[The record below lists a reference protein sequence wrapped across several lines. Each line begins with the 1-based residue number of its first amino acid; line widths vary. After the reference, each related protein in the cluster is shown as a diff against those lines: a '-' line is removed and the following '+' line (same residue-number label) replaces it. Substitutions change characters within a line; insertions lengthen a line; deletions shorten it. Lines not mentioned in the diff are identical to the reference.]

1 MPRPAL
7 LFTALIGL
15 VTAGVGSILAFS
27 AAPRAAAEQ
36 ARLAGLE
43 PLDAVDLASVPEGA
57 EVIASGIL
65 RDNPVATRY
74 ELVAHSVDRWVVDT
88 EDDGDEVGSWFV
100 EELEIPS
107 LVLETTGGQIRT
119 AAAQTRI
126 LEGSLREFLEP
137 GDETLTAPYASRD
150 LPDGSRRVLGLRN
163 GDLVTVVG
171 VKGRTGA
178 TIRPES
184 LFAGSYESLLAERA
198 GNARALRIVGF
209 IILAVGLAVAGAAA
223 YGLRA

>member
-1 MPRPAL
+1 M
-7 LFTALIGL
+7 
-15 VTAGVGSILAFS
+15 AGVGSILTFS

-36 ARLAGLE
+36 ARLADLE
-43 PLDAVDLASVPEGA
+43 PLDAVDVAALPEGA
-57 EVIASGIL
+57 AVIASGIL

-107 LVLETTGGQIRT
+107 LALETTGGQIRT

-126 LEGSLREFLEP
+126 LAGSLHEFLEP
-137 GDETLTAPYASRD
+137 SDETLTAPYDSRD

-178 TIRPES
+178 TIQPES
-184 LFAGSYESLLAERA
+184 LFAGGYESLVAERA
-198 GNARALRIVGF
+198 ANARALRIVGV
-209 IILAVGLAVAGAAA
+209 IILAVGLAVVGAAV
-223 YGLRA
+223 YGWRA